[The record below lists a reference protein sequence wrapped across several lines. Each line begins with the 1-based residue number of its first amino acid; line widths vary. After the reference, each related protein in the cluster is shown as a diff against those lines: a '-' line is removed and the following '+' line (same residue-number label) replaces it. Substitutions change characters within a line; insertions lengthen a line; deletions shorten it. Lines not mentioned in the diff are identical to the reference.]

1 MHYEIATITAFLGG
15 EEVTDEWYAQSPEEA
30 VRFARNAY
38 EYRSE
43 DIRSITVASVQE
55 ETRPCFKCDFEAMPE
70 RPVVREFVTA
80 RRQDPTA
87 AYVLTCGH
95 TVIDL

>member
-1 MHYEIATITAFLGG
+1 MQYEIDTITAFVGG
-15 EEVTDEWYAQSPEEA
+15 EEVTDQWYATSPEEA
-30 VRFARNAY
+30 VRFASNIY
-38 EYRSE
+38 EYRGDE
-43 DIRSITVASVQE
+43 VRSITVTSLRE
-55 ETRPCFKCDFEAMPE
+55 ETRPCYKCDTEAAPE
-70 RPVVREFVTA
+70 RPVVREFVTM